1 MGAREVA
8 VAAPK
13 LENGGM
19 IDLAFEWS
27 RGGIYERPK
36 TLQPYVA
43 RGFPEIGTF
52 RTGARGRLLET
63 LLETPLETP

>member
-1 MGAREVA
+1 VG
-8 VAAPK
+8 APK

-19 IDLAFEWS
+19 TDLAFERS

-43 RGFPEIGTF
+43 RGFPPIG
-52 RTGARGRLLET
+52 RIRAGAPGDAW
-63 LLETPLETP
+63 